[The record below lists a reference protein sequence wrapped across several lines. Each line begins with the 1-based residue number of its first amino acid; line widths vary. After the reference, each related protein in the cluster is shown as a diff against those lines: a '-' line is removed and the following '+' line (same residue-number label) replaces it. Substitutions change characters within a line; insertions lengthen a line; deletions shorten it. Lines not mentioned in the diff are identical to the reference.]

1 MQYGRVKIEPYHNF
15 YGNKAF
21 INEQTK
27 NTNTKMSGDEIFQ
40 LFAYLLPAVVT
51 GMVAF
56 YFFRLHTRNEEG
68 RRRYLLHKDSQNS
81 TLPIR
86 LQAYERM
93 ALFLE
98 RIAIPSLVVR
108 VGPKNSDKNDYENLL
123 IKSIENEFEHNLSQQ
138 IYMSDECWNII
149 KAAKSATIQMIRKA
163 GMSESDTADKLREDI
178 LNETMEKNSPS
189 ATALA
194 YVRKEIGELW

>member
-1 MQYGRVKIEPYHNF
+1 M
-15 YGNKAF
+15 
-21 INEQTK
+21 T
-27 NTNTKMSGDEIFQ
+27 GDEIFQ

-51 GMVAF
+51 GVVAF

-68 RRRYLLHKDSQNS
+68 RRRYLLHKDSQKN

-108 VGPKNSDKNDYENLL
+108 VAPKNSNKNDYENLL
-123 IKSIENEFEHNLSQQ
+123 VKSIENEFEHNLSQQ
-138 IYMSDECWNII
+138 IYMTDECWNII

-163 GMSESDTADKLREDI
+163 GMSESDSADKLREDI
-178 LNETMEKNSPS
+178 LNETMEKSSPS
-189 ATALA
+189 ATALS
-194 YVRKEIGELW
+194 YVKKEIGELW

>member
-1 MQYGRVKIEPYHNF
+1 MNGE
-15 YGNKAF
+15 
-21 INEQTK
+21 
-27 NTNTKMSGDEIFQ
+27 EIFK

-68 RRRYLLHKDSQNS
+68 RRRYLLHKDSQKD

-108 VGPKNSDKNDYENLL
+108 VGPKNNNKNDYENLL
-123 IKSIENEFEHNLSQQ
+123 IKSIETEFEHNLSQQ
-138 IYMSDECWNII
+138 IYMTDDCWNII

-163 GMSESDTADKLREDI
+163 GMSESDSADKLREDV
-178 LNETMEKNSPS
+178 LNETMEKQSPS
-189 ATALA
+189 ATALS
-194 YVRKEIGELW
+194 YVKKEIGELW

>member
-1 MQYGRVKIEPYHNF
+1 
-15 YGNKAF
+15 
-21 INEQTK
+21 
-27 NTNTKMSGDEIFQ
+27 MSGDDILQ
-40 LFAYLLPAVVT
+40 LFAFLLPAVVT
-51 GMVAF
+51 GAVAF

-68 RRRYLLHKDSQNS
+68 RRRFLLHKDSQKE

-98 RIAIPSLVVR
+98 RISVASLVVR
-108 VGPKNSDKNDYENLL
+108 VAPKSKNKNDYENLL
-123 IKSIENEFEHNLSQQ
+123 IKQIETEFEHNLSQQ

-149 KAAKSATIQMIRKA
+149 KAAKSATIQLIRSA
-163 GMSESDTADKLREDI
+163 GMSESDSADKLREDI
-178 LNETMEKNSPS
+178 LNETMEKQSPS

-194 YVRKEIGELW
+194 FVKKEISVLW